1 MLDGGVTVPKVP
13 ARWRLIVAVLTAVL
27 AYSTMTIG
35 TVIARPPD
43 DRGKPD
49 RITTA
54 SDGAKHKLHPRL
66 QAAVEAGSTDSLWV
80 FLTTAGDPAAALGVM
95 DSGYVADG
103 GDAAIVVGRT
113 RAYNLVKLASVAGV
127 ITGGAHALT

>member
-1 MLDGGVTVPKVP
+1 MSKVP

-43 DRGKPD
+43 AREKPD
-49 RITTA
+49 SITTA

-66 QAAVEAGSTDSLWV
+66 QAAVEAGSTNFS
-80 FLTTAGDPAAALGVM
+80 P
-95 DSGYVADG
+95 
-103 GDAAIVVGRT
+103 
-113 RAYNLVKLASVAGV
+113 KLASFTATSWRCCAGQSSNHFRLRC
-127 ITGGAHALT
+127 G